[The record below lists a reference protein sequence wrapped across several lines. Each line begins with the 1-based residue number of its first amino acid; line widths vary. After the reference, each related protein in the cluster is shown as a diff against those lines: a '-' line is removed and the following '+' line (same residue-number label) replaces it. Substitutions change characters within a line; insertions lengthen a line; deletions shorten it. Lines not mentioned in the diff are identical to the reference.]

1 MNIHTTQNLI
11 SKARKQSTDNVTIPE
26 IRLNY
31 SEQMRKQNLLEQPDS
46 FEGKVSFKGKKGP
59 TVKDAK
65 KIINTT
71 KKMVGDVAKESQPKR
86 KKGDKLNNSPLFNKI
101 LNFANNEIL
110 ATASI
115 AALACMLRAMTIKA
129 LPAKDENTK
138 INNKC
143 STTCTDIRY
152 L

>member
-1 MNIHTTQNLI
+1 MMNIHTTQNLI

-59 TVKDAK
+59 TVRDAK

-71 KKMVGDVAKESQPKR
+71 FFYHLD
-86 KKGDKLNNSPLFNKI
+86 
-101 LNFANNEIL
+101 
-110 ATASI
+110 
-115 AALACMLRAMTIKA
+115 
-129 LPAKDENTK
+129 
-138 INNKC
+138 
-143 STTCTDIRY
+143 
-152 L
+152 